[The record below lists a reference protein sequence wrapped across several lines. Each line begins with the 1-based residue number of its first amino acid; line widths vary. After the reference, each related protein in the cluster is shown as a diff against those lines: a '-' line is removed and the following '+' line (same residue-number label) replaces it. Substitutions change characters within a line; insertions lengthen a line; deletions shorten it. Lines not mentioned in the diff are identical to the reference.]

1 MKKVQ
6 TLGSEVRSALSLWS
20 RNRLG
25 WFGTSHSPPERLK
38 VTRTVEPSS
47 LESAQPDHDRD
58 VGIIK
63 KLVRRSTGSDGDA
76 PGPAMTQGL
85 FGRPTIDADVQHR

>member
-1 MKKVQ
+1 VVQ
-6 TLGSEVRSALSLWS
+6 ELT
-20 RNRLG
+20 RLG
-25 WFGTSHSPPERLK
+25 WNEPLAARETK
-38 VTRTVEPSS
+38 VTATVELFS

-63 KLVRRSTGSDGDA
+63 KPVRRSTGSDGDA

-85 FGRPTIDADVQHR
+85 FGRPAIDADVQHR